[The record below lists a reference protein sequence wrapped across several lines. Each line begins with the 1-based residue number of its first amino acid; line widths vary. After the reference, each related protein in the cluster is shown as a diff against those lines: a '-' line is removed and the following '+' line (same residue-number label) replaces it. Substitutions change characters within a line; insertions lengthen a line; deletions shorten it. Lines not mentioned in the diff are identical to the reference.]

1 MILRCYNQFEVSVLN
16 VLFLLT
22 PKASVACLDDSL
34 SIRQAIEKF
43 KAHGYTATP
52 MISKEDGRYLG
63 TISEGDFLWK
73 IINDSLMN
81 IKDLED
87 IKAVELLKPNFMP
100 AVKVDAKM
108 DDVLRMVQSQ
118 NFVPVVDDRGIFMGI
133 VTRRS
138 VINFYYE
145 KEKEKLQH
153 NSSK

>member
-1 MILRCYNQFEVSVLN
+1 MNI
-16 VLFLLT
+16 LFLLT

-34 SIRQAIEKF
+34 TVRQALERF

-63 TISEGDFLWK
+63 TVSEGDFLWY
-73 IINDSLMN
+73 IVNSGLEN
-81 IKDLED
+81 IKDLEET
-87 IKAVELLKPNFMP
+87 KACKLLKPNFMP

-108 DDVLRMVQSQ
+108 DDVLRMVLSQ

-138 VINFYYE
+138 IINYYYE
-145 KEKEKLQH
+145 KEKSASGAL
-153 NSSK
+153 SK